1 MRQLLKDQDD
11 PVEDLPK
18 QQGQD
23 GLPQPHHHLLRGDRG
38 GLGAHHWDRGE
49 AQVCICV
56 VVLHIGGVIF
66 YLASIR
72 KHFLLV

>member
-23 GLPQPHHHLLRGDRG
+23 GLPQPHHHLLWG
-38 GLGAHHWDRGE
+38 GLGAHHWDE

-56 VVLHIGGVIF
+56 VVLHVGGVIF